1 MKRKIACKKKMKR
14 KEKDFGDIHTCPAA
28 VTKNTAKTEFT
39 SILCVTMSI
48 NDFLKNHNFGSGWN
62 F

>member
-1 MKRKIACKKKMKR
+1 MKR

-39 SILCVTMSI
+39 SIMRDHV
-48 NDFLKNHNFGSGWN
+48 D
-62 F
+62 

>member
-1 MKRKIACKKKMKR
+1 MKT
-14 KEKDFGDIHTCPAA
+14 KEKGLDDIHTSPAA

-39 SILCVTMSI
+39 SFMRDLVEKITISAA
-48 NDFLKNHNFGSGWN
+48 SGWN